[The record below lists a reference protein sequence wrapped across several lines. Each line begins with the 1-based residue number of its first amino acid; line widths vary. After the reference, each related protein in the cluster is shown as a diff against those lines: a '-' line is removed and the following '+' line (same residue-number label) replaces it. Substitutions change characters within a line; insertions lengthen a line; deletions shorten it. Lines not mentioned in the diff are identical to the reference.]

1 MLHYLNDF
9 LVITLLRKKALQF
22 SQDFFKLCMEL
33 KISINE
39 KKSKKGLISRYWT
52 WYNSY
57 KACLPLEKLQKA
69 KDLVAM
75 ALLFNSD

>member
-39 KKSKKGLISRYWT
+39 KKSKKGLISRY
-52 WYNSY
+52 
-57 KACLPLEKLQKA
+57 
-69 KDLVAM
+69 
-75 ALLFNSD
+75 